1 MVTRKEAEQE
11 PERPNRPLTD
21 AESVNVA
28 VEDSDEEV
36 IELVALKGLLV
47 AESLHEDELE
57 IWDVPSAED
66 SGMQREEQQE
76 EAERLYN
83 QPCGEWFWEGQ

>member
-1 MVTRKEAEQE
+1 MVTREEAEQE
-11 PERPNRPLTD
+11 PKCPDRPFAD
-21 AESVNVA
+21 AKLA

-57 IWDVPSAED
+57 MWDVPSVGD
-66 SGMQREEQQE
+66 SGVPQEEQQE

-83 QPCGEWFWEGQ
+83 QSCGEWFWEGR

>member
-1 MVTRKEAEQE
+1 VTREEAE
-11 PERPNRPLTD
+11 ERPDRSLTD
-21 AESVNVA
+21 VESADVA

-57 IWDVPSAED
+57 IWDVPSVED
-66 SGMQREEQQE
+66 SGMQQKNQQE
-76 EAERLYN
+76 DTEQLYN
-83 QPCGEWFWEGQ
+83 QSCGEWFWEGR